1 VISTFDTNVLVYATG
16 PTKDPK
22 CIRARDL
29 VGRGMRAGA
38 SVLLLQ
44 TLGEFS
50 HVTIRKMA
58 MPIGDVR
65 PFIEA
70 WRAVFPIHA
79 AEGDDLLSALAVVE
93 TDRLAFWDAMLWAT
107 ARRIGVRYLMT
118 EDLQD
123 GRLLDGVRFVNP
135 FDGVNNAIV
144 DAALPP

>member
-1 VISTFDTNVLVYATG
+1 MISTFDTNVLVYATG

-22 CIRARDL
+22 CVRARDL
-29 VGRGMRAGA
+29 LGRGMLAGA

-79 AEGDDLLSALAVVE
+79 AEDDDLLSALAVVE

-123 GRLLDGVRFVNP
+123 GRLLDGLRFVNP
-135 FDGVNNAIV
+135 FDSANNGIV

>member
-1 VISTFDTNVLVYATG
+1 VISTFDTDVLVYATG
-16 PTKDPK
+16 PKKDPK
-22 CIRARDL
+22 CSRARDR

-58 MPIGDVR
+58 MSIGDVR

-70 WRAVFPIHA
+70 WRAVFPVHA

-93 TDRLAFWDAMLWAT
+93 THRFAFWDAMLWAT
-107 ARRIGVRYLMT
+107 ARRIGVR
-118 EDLQD
+118 
-123 GRLLDGVRFVNP
+123 FVNP
-135 FDGVNNAIV
+135 FDSANNAVV